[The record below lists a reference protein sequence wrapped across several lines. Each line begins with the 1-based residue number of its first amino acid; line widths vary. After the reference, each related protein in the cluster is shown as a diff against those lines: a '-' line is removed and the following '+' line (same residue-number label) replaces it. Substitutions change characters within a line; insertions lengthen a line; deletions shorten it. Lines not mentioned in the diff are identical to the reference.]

1 MHIPSKRIEKVVL
14 VGARNL
20 EGISQ
25 FTFLDPMVSESLG
38 IIGVQLKKQGC
49 QVVWIDESID
59 SLYRGNHL
67 WGLVKESDLFGVSAM
82 TYTEDRAIWLAKTAK
97 SINPQVIT
105 VAGGSGPT
113 SNPEKALT
121 GFDFIVMAQGV
132 ITIVELLHL
141 FRDGGEVEDVKG
153 IAYQEN
159 GVVCFTKPREFLKTL
174 TGVPFADFTLLHNRH
189 KLNVPVITNSLG
201 CPFNCTFCYKG
212 TMSGNKYLT
221 REVEEAADY
230 LQYVSRFARKLWWTG
245 GERSIFLGDDNCA
258 ADAEWAAS
266 FFEKVAK
273 LNLKNLGT
281 GVQMRAPSCRNT
293 DLLDIMGKARV
304 GRIFS
309 GFESPFDK
317 DLKLIRKSQS
327 PEDILFAIEECK
339 KRGIGI
345 GAMMMWGLETH
356 NLGDHLKYA
365 DFLLKH
371 GVDMMILFLFT
382 PLPQTEDWKRI
393 KSEGRILE
401 KIPTRY
407 YDGLHIVFKHPYM
420 TPIQIQEAHLE
431 AIVKFY
437 GLKQT
442 IKDGLKKQI
451 KMRHLVY
458 RFVGN
463 WYLKAARRETAQYIQ
478 EFLLDV

>member
-1 MHIPSKRIEKVVL
+1 
-14 VGARNL
+14 
-20 EGISQ
+20 
-25 FTFLDPMVSESLG
+25 
-38 IIGVQLKKQGC
+38 
-49 QVVWIDESID
+49 
-59 SLYRGNHL
+59 
-67 WGLVKESDLFGVSAM
+67 
-82 TYTEDRAIWLAKTAK
+82 
-97 SINPQVIT
+97 
-105 VAGGSGPT
+105 
-113 SNPEKALT
+113 
-121 GFDFIVMAQGV
+121 MAQGV
-132 ITIVELLHL
+132 ATIIELLHL
-141 FRDGGEVEDVKG
+141 LRDGGEIENVKG
-153 IAYQEN
+153 LAFQEN
-159 GVVCFTKPREFLKTL
+159 GVVRFTKPREFLKTL

-212 TMSGNKYLT
+212 TMCGNRYLT
-221 REVEEAADY
+221 REVEEAVDY
-230 LQYVSRFARKLWWTG
+230 LQYVSRFARNLWWAG
-245 GERSIFLGDDNCA
+245 GERNIFLGDDNCA
-258 ADAEWAAS
+258 ADIEWAAS
-266 FFEKVAK
+266 FFEKAAK
-273 LNLKNLGT
+273 LNLKTLGI

-293 DLLDIMGKARV
+293 DLLDIMGEAGV
-304 GRIFS
+304 CRIFS
-309 GFESPFDK
+309 GFESPFDR
-317 DLKLIRKSQS
+317 DLKLIRKNQS

-356 NLGDHLKYA
+356 KLGDHLKYA
-365 DFLLKH
+365 YFLLKQV
-371 GVDMMILFLFT
+371 VDMILLFLFT
-382 PLPQTEDWKRI
+382 PLPRTEDWKRI

-407 YDGLHIVFKHPYM
+407 YDCQHIVFEHPYM

-442 IKDGLKKQI
+442 IKDGLKRQI

-463 WYLKAARRETAQYIQ
+463 WYLKAARRETTQYIQ